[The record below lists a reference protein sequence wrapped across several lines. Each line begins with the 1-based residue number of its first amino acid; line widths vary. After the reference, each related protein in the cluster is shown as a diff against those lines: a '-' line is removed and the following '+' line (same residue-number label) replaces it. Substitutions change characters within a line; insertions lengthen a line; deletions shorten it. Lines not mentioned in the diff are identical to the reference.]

1 MARKNKKRQT
11 RLTFEP
17 TVATASSSQ
26 ATPSQATS
34 ANVRYAK
41 STAASSSSG
50 TTARTSPLG
59 HTTHSSEGRS
69 NKSQSKLQA
78 TVASFMPKFHGSKR
92 LVVDDDSDSGPDV
105 DSVVHD
111 QKKEDNVPIRSSQSV
126 STKLQNTVLD
136 DDNDDDDDDDDEPIA
151 PPSTLKRRRPVIA
164 LDNEDSSDDDDD
176 DHPIVPPSSL
186 KRPRS
191 RFVELEDSSDSD
203 VSPVKKRK
211 TSVSTPGRLRRP
223 NSNAPSSPTKRG
235 APKHHRS
242 EKQKKLELL
251 RRRRAGEKIDKLT
264 SSESSSE
271 DDKRGLYDTDSEE
284 EFVALK
290 EFDDEES
297 DDEKQE
303 EEEKP
308 TKQRS
313 RRKEKEA
320 VAEKDQE
327 DLGDQEEEEE
337 GGDDGDEKD
346 LEDFISD
353 DDDAPLGAPVNLDIP
368 LEFTAQAHRPLKYQF
383 PYVIEWL
390 VHNRINPAFERHD
403 PVYANAW
410 RKLDDEVRALASSKF
425 ASSAWKIEFYRT
437 LKGRPKMEAYE
448 MDRSERSGG
457 LYDTCDACGRSNHPA
472 SFRIIFQGHP
482 YYKST
487 LADVE
492 SDTEDSEDDDDD
504 DDESDA
510 GSVDTQGMTLPP
522 VTREWHVGVVCC
534 SNAETAH
541 SLIHWKHALK
551 EWVEERLE
559 DDGWMAAAKLKERE
573 RMKARKR
580 RDLANRIVD
589 GWREKGIVAALYKD
603 FKNTLESARNKTTS
617 GRNGS
622 RWR

>member
-1 MARKNKKRQT
+1 
-11 RLTFEP
+11 
-17 TVATASSSQ
+17 
-26 ATPSQATS
+26 
-34 ANVRYAK
+34 
-41 STAASSSSG
+41 
-50 TTARTSPLG
+50 
-59 HTTHSSEGRS
+59 
-69 NKSQSKLQA
+69 
-78 TVASFMPKFHGSKR
+78 MPKPHGSKR
-92 LVVDDDSDSGPDV
+92 LVVDDGSESETEA
-105 DSVVHD
+105 DSVAQV
-111 QKKEDNVPIRSSQSV
+111 QKKEDNVPVKSSQSV
-126 STKLQNTVLD
+126 STRLQNTVIDD
-136 DDNDDDDDDDDEPIA
+136 DDNDDDDDDDDDDDEPIA
-151 PPSTLKRRRPVIA
+151 PPSTLKRRRPLVIVS
-164 LDNEDSSDDDDD
+164 EDEDEDDDDG
-176 DHPIVPPSSL
+176 PVVPPGSL
-186 KRPRS
+186 KRPRP

-203 VSPVKKRK
+203 VSPMKKRK
-211 TSVSTPGRLRRP
+211 TSISTPGRLRRP
-223 NSNAPSSPTKRG
+223 NSNVLSSPTKRG
-235 APKHHRS
+235 APKRHRS
-242 EKQKKLELL
+242 EKQKKMELL

-271 DDKRGLYDTDSEE
+271 DEKRGLYDTDSEE

-290 EFDDEES
+290 KFDDEES
-297 DDEKQE
+297 EDEQQE
-303 EEEKP
+303 EQEKP
-308 TKQRS
+308 AKRS
-313 RRKEKEA
+313 RRKEKE
-320 VAEKDQE
+320 VVENEQE
-327 DLGDQEEEEE
+327 DLGDQEEN
-337 GGDDGDEKD
+337 DDEDKD

-353 DDDAPLGAPVNLDIP
+353 DDDAPLGAPANLGIP
-368 LEFTAQAHRPLKYQF
+368 LEFTAQAHRPLKDQF

-425 ASSAWKIEFYRT
+425 ASSAWKAEFYRT

-472 SFRIIFQGHP
+472 SFRIFFQGHP
-482 YYKST
+482 YYKNT

-492 SDTEDSEDDDDD
+492 SDTEDGDDDDG
-504 DDESDA
+504 SDNDSNA

-559 DDGWMAAAKLKERE
+559 DDGWMAADKLKERE

-589 GWREKGIVAALYKD
+589 DWREKGIVAALYKD
-603 FKNTLESARNKTTS
+603 FKSTLESARNKTTS

-622 RWR
+622 RWK